1 MPLQVLF
8 GDFAEAQSRNFKE
21 AINGEEFAE
30 DYGYLSD
37 SDLEDEKD
45 NSSTPQKAVTEDMI
59 QSGAGLSSLAVGS
72 NENKRVCEDHEE
84 CIAQGKVVKI
94 PDVAFVT

>member
-37 SDLEDEKD
+37 SDLEDEED
-45 NSSTPQKAVTEDMI
+45 ESSIPQKVVTKDVI
-59 QSGAGLSSLAVGS
+59 QSRAGLSSLPAIS
-72 NENKRVCEDHEE
+72 NENEDYEE
-84 CIAQGKVVKI
+84 CIEQGKVVKI

>member
-45 NSSTPQKAVTEDMI
+45 KSSTPQKAEDMI
-59 QSGAGLSSLAVGS
+59 QSGAGPSSLAVGS
-72 NENKRVCEDHEE
+72 NENQRVCEDHEE